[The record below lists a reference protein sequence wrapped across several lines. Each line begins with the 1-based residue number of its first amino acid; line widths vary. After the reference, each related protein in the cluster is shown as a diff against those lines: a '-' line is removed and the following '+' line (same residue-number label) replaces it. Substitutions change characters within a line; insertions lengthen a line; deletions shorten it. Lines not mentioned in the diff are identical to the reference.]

1 MPIIILMQ
9 KIYTI
14 LFVFATIISV
24 HAQGKQVTGVVTD
37 AGGTLPGVS
46 VLIQGSD
53 EGTMTDLD
61 GKYSINVNEGQVLV
75 FSFIGYQS
83 QNITYKGQNLINVS
97 LKDEASQLGEVLIT
111 VPYGTANKKTYTGS
125 VGLIQAKSIEKSQ
138 VSNVSKV
145 LEGSVAGV
153 QSFSASGQPGSEA
166 TIRIRG
172 IGSVNAS
179 SKPLYVVDGVP
190 YEGELSAIA
199 ASDIESMTVLK
210 DATAAT
216 LYGSRA
222 ANGVIMITTKQ
233 GTKESAPQ
241 IEITA
246 KHGIS
251 SRSRSDYKQLSTNQY
266 MELQWEAI
274 RNGRMD
280 NAKMNAVEAADY
292 ASKNLIGSIGIN
304 PYGLNNPMPVGV
316 DGKLVQGLNPLWNDN
331 WEDALSQNARYTD
344 VNLRVSGGGA
354 NSRYFFSGGFLNDQG
369 YVLESGFKRY
379 NLRSNIVV
387 DAKKWLELGL
397 NVSAS
402 SSEQNYPKQDD
413 SAISNVIG
421 FARGLPSFY
430 PIYQRDLTTGAYLL
444 DGETGDRMYDFGPYR
459 KSSYARYNLVATLPE
474 DLSSIKKD
482 VATVRT
488 YAQVKFLDNL
498 KLKTSINVDYNNT
511 NNHNVVNPIF
521 GPAAESGGSIS
532 RRNTRTVSLTFNNVL
547 NYNVDLDDKNNI
559 SAMVGQEYYQYDS
572 NNFGGARQQIIMNG
586 YIEPD
591 AASKLLD
598 FYGNADKYKM
608 LSFFGNA
615 QYSYD
620 RKYYLSASYRADAS
634 SRFKSSNRWGGFWSF
649 GASWKVIDEDFMSAY
664 KDKWLSNLLVRA
676 SYGAQGN
683 DNVGYYAYQALFNI
697 YNNLGESGLYAAR
710 LATPE
715 LSWESN
721 LNLNIGLDFGFFND
735 RLTGTVEYFERS
747 SKELLFNRQLPPSIG
762 FTSVQEN
769 IGAMKN
775 YGWELTLDGYPIVTE
790 DWKVHLGMNLT
801 TYKNKIT
808 SLPSKEMW
816 SGNKKWVEGGSLYD
830 FYLAEWAGVN
840 PTNGNA
846 QWYLQNEDGTKTVT
860 EDYSQITKK
869 DRIHQGNSLP
879 DFTGGFLTEV
889 SYKNWQLS
897 ANFAYTIGGKI
908 YNGDK
913 TSLYRQAGNGNT
925 WSADMMDRWTPEN
938 PNTDVA
944 RLSTNPRSSWTNS
957 SDRFLVDRSF
967 LKLKNLTLSY
977 NLPKEWMRKIN
988 IGSASVFF
996 QAENLF
1002 TWTKEQGLDPEQTFD
1017 GSTYYRYPA
1026 MKTISLG
1033 LNIKL

>member
-1 MPIIILMQ
+1 MQ

-14 LFVFATIISV
+14 LFVFV
-24 HAQGKQVTGVVTD
+24 GFLNLQAQEKLVTGNVTD
-37 AGGTLPGVS
+37 ANGTLPGVS

-61 GKYSINVNEGQVLV
+61 GKYSIKVNEGQVLV
-75 FSFIGYQS
+75 FSFIGYKP
-83 QNITYKGQNLINVS
+83 QNIIYKGQSLINVA
-97 LKDEASQLGEVLIT
+97 LKDESNELGEVLIT

-125 VGLIQAKSIEKSQ
+125 VGLIQAKSIEKAQ

-172 IGSVNAS
+172 VGSINAS

-190 YEGELSAIA
+190 YEGELSAIS

-233 GTKESAPQ
+233 GTKETAPQ

-251 SRSRSDYKQLSTNQY
+251 SRARSDYKQLNTNRY

-274 RNGRMD
+274 RNGQMD
-280 NAKMNAVEAADY
+280 NAKMNATQAAAY
-292 ASKNLIGSIGIN
+292 ATKNLIGTVGIN
-304 PYGLNNPMPVGV
+304 PYGLNNPNPVGV
-316 DGKLVQGLNPLWNDN
+316 DGKLLAGLTPLWNDD

-387 DAKKWLELGL
+387 DAKSWLELGL
-397 NVSAS
+397 NVAAS
-402 SSEQNYPKQDD
+402 SSTQNYPKQDD
-413 SAISNVIG
+413 SAINNVIG

-430 PIYQRDLTTGAYLL
+430 PIYERDLTTGSYLT
-444 DGETGDRMYDFGPYR
+444 DPNTGERIYDYGMYR
-459 KSSYARYNLVATLPE
+459 TSSYSKYNLVATLPK
-474 DLSSIKKD
+474 DLSEIKKD
-482 VATVRT
+482 VITVRT
-488 YAQVKFLDNL
+488 HAQFKFLDNL
-498 KLKTSINVDYNNT
+498 KFKTSLNVDYNNT
-511 NNHNVVNPIF
+511 NNHNVANPQF
-521 GPAAESGGSIS
+521 GPSAEYGGSVD
-532 RRNTRTVSLTFNNVL
+532 RRNTRTVSMTFNNVL
-547 NYNVDLDDKNNI
+547 NYNLDIDDKNAI
-559 SAMVGQEYYQYDS
+559 SAMAGQEFYQYDS
-572 NNFGGARQQIIMNG
+572 NYFGGTRQQIIMAG
-586 YIEPD
+586 FEEPD
-591 AASKLLD
+591 AASRLID
-598 FYGNADKYKM
+598 FYGRADEYKM

-620 RKYYLSASYRADAS
+620 KKYYLSASYRRDGS
-634 SRFKSSNRWGGFWSF
+634 SRFAPGSRWGDFWSF
-649 GASWKVIDEDFMSAY
+649 GASWRIIDEQFMSKY
-664 KDKWLSNLLVRA
+664 RDTWLSNLLFKA

-683 DNVGYYAYQALFNI
+683 DNVGYYAYQALFDI
-697 YNNLGESGLYAAR
+697 YNNLGESGLVASR
-710 LATPE
+710 LETPE
-715 LSWESN
+715 LSWETN

-735 RLTGTVEYFERS
+735 RLTGTVEYFERRS
-747 SKELLFNRQLPPSIG
+747 QDLLFSKALAPSLG
-762 FTSVQEN
+762 FSSIQEN

-775 YGWELTLDGYPIVTE
+775 YGWELTLDGYPISTE
-790 DWKVHLGMNLT
+790 DWKLHLGMNLT
-801 TYKNKIT
+801 SYKNKIT

-846 QWYLQNEDGTKTVT
+846 QWYLQNADGTRTVT
-860 EDYSQITKK
+860 EDYSQIKAK
-869 DRIHQGNSLP
+869 DKVYQGSSLP
-879 DFTGGFLTEV
+879 DVTGGFLTEV
-889 SYKNWQLS
+889 SYKNWQVS
-897 ANFAYTIGGKI
+897 ANFVYTIGGSI

-938 PNTDVA
+938 PNSDIA
-944 RLSTNPRSSWTNS
+944 RLSTSPKSSWTNS
-957 SDRFLVDRSF
+957 SDRFLIDRSF
-967 LKLKNLTLSY
+967 LKLKNLTVSY
-977 NLPKEWMRKIN
+977 NLPKEWLRKIN
-988 IGSASVFF
+988 IGSASLFF

-1033 LNIKL
+1033 LNVKL

>member
-1 MPIIILMQ
+1 MQ
-9 KIYTI
+9 KIYAI
-14 LFVFATIISV
+14 LFVFVSV
-24 HAQGKQVTGVVTD
+24 LNLQAQEKLVTGSVTD
-37 AGGTLPGVS
+37 ISGALPGVS

-61 GKYSINVNEGQVLV
+61 GNYSIKVNNGQVLV
-75 FSFIGYQS
+75 FSFIGYTTK
-83 QNITYKGQNLINVS
+83 NITYKGQEVLNVK
-97 LKDEASQLGEVLIT
+97 LADEASELGEVIIN

-138 VSNVSKV
+138 VSNVTKI

-172 IGSVNAS
+172 VGSVNAS

-222 ANGVIMITTKQ
+222 ANGVVMITTKQ
-233 GTKESAPQ
+233 GTRDTAPQ

-280 NAKMNAVEAADY
+280 NAKMNAADAAEY
-292 ASKNLIGSIGIN
+292 ATKNLIGSIGIN
-304 PYGLNNPMPVGV
+304 PYGLDNPMPVGV
-316 DGKLVQGLNPLWNDN
+316 DGKLLPGLNPLWNDN

-344 VNLRVSGGGA
+344 VNLKVSGGGA
-354 NSRYFFSGGFLNDQG
+354 NSRYFISGGFLNDQG

-387 DAKKWLELGL
+387 DAKSWLELGL
-397 NVSAS
+397 NVSAA

-444 DGETGDRMYDFGPYR
+444 DEDTGNRLYDYGAYR

-488 YAQVKFLDNL
+488 YAQVKLLDNL
-498 KLKTSINVDYNNT
+498 KFKSSLNVDYNST
-511 NNHNVVNPIF
+511 NNHNVINPDF
-521 GPAAESGGSIS
+521 GPSAESGGSIS
-532 RRNTRTVSLTFNNVL
+532 RKNTRTVSMTFNNIL

-559 SAMVGQEYYQYDS
+559 SAMVGQEYYQFDS
-572 NNFGGARQQIIMNG
+572 NAFGGARQQIIMNG
-586 YIEPD
+586 YLEPS

-598 FYGNADKYKM
+598 FYGDADQYKM

-634 SRFKSSNRWGGFWSF
+634 SRFHPSTRWGGFWSF

-664 KDKWLSNLLVRA
+664 RDTWLSNLLFRA

-683 DNVGYYAYQALFNI
+683 DNIGYYAYQALFNI
-697 YNNLGESGLYAAR
+697 YNNLGESGLYASR
-710 LATPE
+710 IGTPD

-721 LNLNIGLDFGFFND
+721 LNLNIGVDFGLFND
-735 RLTGTVEYFERS
+735 RLTGTVEYFERR
-747 SKELLFNRQLPPSIG
+747 SKDLLFNRQLASSIG
-762 FTSVQEN
+762 FSSVQEN

-775 YGWELTLDGYPIVTE
+775 YGWEFTLDGYPIVTD
-790 DWKVHLGMNLT
+790 DWKLHLGMNLT

-808 SLPSKEMW
+808 ALPSKEMW

-840 PTNGNA
+840 PENGNA
-846 QWYLQNEDGTKTVT
+846 QWYLQNEDGSKTVT

-869 DRIHQGNSLP
+869 DRIHKGNSLP
-879 DFTGGFLTEV
+879 DVTGGFLTEV
-889 SYKNWQLS
+889 TYKNWQLA
-897 ANFAYTIGGKI
+897 ANFVYTVGGKI
-908 YNGDK
+908 YNSDK

-938 PNTDVA
+938 TDTDVA
-944 RLSTNPRSSWTNS
+944 RLSTNPRSSWTNQ

-967 LKLKNLTLSY
+967 LKLKNLTVSY
-977 NLPKEWMRKIN
+977 NLPKEWLRKIN
-988 IGSASVFF
+988 LGSASIFF

-1017 GSTYYRYPA
+1017 GNTYYRYPA
-1026 MKTISLG
+1026 MKTLSLG
-1033 LNIKL
+1033 VNIKL